1 MESEKKKNQSKPLTG
16 WCGLLKESER
26 RDAVVREGQNKRK
39 IEKEGELP
47 LCFCSTR
54 SSRDDWSPSSRFERT
69 LDRQTP
75 LDERP
80 LSSHPSLPC
89 LLPPLLA
96 PSPCST
102 AKDTPVSAGP
112 LRSKKI
118 QAAGSE
124 WGSGSSKRTGCTVHH
139 LDCRELRPVFNAA
152 VREGITLQYPLKSIT
167 HGNTR
172 YLCGRWQLFAP
183 VHLTSNSTRWVGH
196 WQGATEQKDW

>member
-1 MESEKKKNQSKPLTG
+1 MFLFHPFIQRRLAPVLPFRTHTG
-16 WCGLLKESER
+16 QT
-26 RDAVVREGQNKRK
+26 DATGRTASL
-39 IEKEGELP
+39 I
-47 LCFCSTR
+47 
-54 SSRDDWSPSSRFERT
+54 PS
-69 LDRQTP
+69 
-75 LDERP
+75 
-80 LSSHPSLPC
+80 
-89 LLPPLLA
+89 LPPLLA

-102 AKDTPVSAGP
+102 AKDTPVPAGP

-172 YLCGRWQLFAP
+172 YLCGRWQLLAP
-183 VHLTSNSTRWVGH
+183 VHFTSNSTRWVGH